1 MHLHIPDGVLPALVW
16 APALAVSLL
25 LLVVSARVRTR
36 GTRQQVAYQGALGAL
51 ALAAM
56 AIEIP
61 LGPLEYHLTLVGPIG
76 VLLGPAAAFEVM
88 FIVNAI
94 LALLGHGGLTVVGL
108 NALVLGAGAALAR
121 PAYMAFVRRFSPGTS
136 LALGTVIAQVASG
149 TLWLIVVGY
158 ALRAGATAGGPPVE
172 ASRLGLVAGLVFP
185 MWLVGIAVESVVAV
199 GIGRFLARVR
209 PDLLPARVTAAA
221 ELPGPDPRGVE
232 AA

>member
-1 MHLHIPDGVLPALVW
+1 VHLHIPDGVLPPLVW

-25 LLVVSARVRTR
+25 LLIVSARARAA
-36 GTRQQVAYQGALGAL
+36 GTRQHVAYQGALGAL
-51 ALAAM
+51 TLAAM

-88 FIVNAI
+88 FVVNAI
-94 LALLGHGGLTVVGL
+94 LALLGHGGFTVVGL
-108 NALVLGAGAALAR
+108 NALVLGAGAGLAR
-121 PAYMAFVRRFSPGTS
+121 PAYRVLTRRFSPGTS
-136 LALGTVIAQVASG
+136 LALGTALAQAASG
-149 TLWLIVVGY
+149 ALWLVVIGY
-158 ALRAGATAGGPPVE
+158 ALHGAATTAGHPAT
-172 ASRLGLVAGLVFP
+172 ASRLGLVAGLAFP

-209 PDLLPARVTAAA
+209 PDLLPGRSAGAAGA
-221 ELPGPDPRGVE
+221 PGPGARGEE